1 MNPRINRGVLQPTF
15 SIVSKIY
22 KYLQEITK
30 LSKYEKNRKTRFKSF
45 DYLET
50 SSMRHAYKRKKLELR
65 FDRTENRKGSGA
77 WTAAMFHPTNS
88 NIGPLQDH
96 NASSP
101 RVSNSR
107 SSLDR
112 VCPGM
117 NKVEPCVH
125 TRRFSSDLGH
135 VFLLCPVI
143 SSCTSHNASTL
154 YSLQLSPNDLSV
166 APIFLATRMAITSL
180 NRCFPRWKS

>member
-1 MNPRINRGVLQPTF
+1 MRLSSNETRIQTQETWIRSGEEPQGKRGVNRGNVP
-15 SIVSKIY
+15 
-22 KYLQEITK
+22 
-30 LSKYEKNRKTRFKSF
+30 
-45 DYLET
+45 
-50 SSMRHAYKRKKLELR
+50 SS
-65 FDRTENRKGSGA
+65 
-77 WTAAMFHPTNS
+77 TNS

-143 SSCTSHNASTL
+143 GSCTSHNASTL
-154 YSLQLSPNDLSV
+154 CSPQLPLNDLSV
-166 APIFLATRMAITSL
+166 ALVFLATRIAITSL
-180 NRCFPRWKS
+180 NRCCFPRWKS

>member
-1 MNPRINRGVLQPTF
+1 
-15 SIVSKIY
+15 
-22 KYLQEITK
+22 
-30 LSKYEKNRKTRFKSF
+30 
-45 DYLET
+45 
-50 SSMRHAYKRKKLELR
+50 MRHAYKRKKLELR

-143 SSCTSHNASTL
+143 GSCTSHNASTL
-154 YSLQLSPNDLSV
+154 YSLQLSP
-166 APIFLATRMAITSL
+166 IFLLHLFSWQQEWPL
-180 NRCFPRWKS
+180 PRWIVVSLGENRRISWYLEF